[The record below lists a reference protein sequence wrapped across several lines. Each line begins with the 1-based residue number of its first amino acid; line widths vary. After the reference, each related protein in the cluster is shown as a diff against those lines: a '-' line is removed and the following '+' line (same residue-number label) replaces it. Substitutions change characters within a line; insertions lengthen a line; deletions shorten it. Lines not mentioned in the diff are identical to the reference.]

1 MKKEYGSFM
10 EAEMFLLEN
19 SFELVF
25 SKINNEDTFNIFYN
39 EQLKTVCSV
48 AMQKG
53 STFCFIACP
62 YLEENVSTSFIRRLN
77 DIVKNVS
84 FIPLREIT
92 LADLPLLSPSESDD
106 IEEMVKGISTKRYF
120 NCGSLDDDTIFE
132 VRYFIRNYITD
143 GENEINIGDIENLLK
158 KRRLNYMPD
167 KLKELV
173 GYEYQEKINGK
184 AKIICNDCYK

>member
-53 STFCFIACP
+53 STFYFIACP
-62 YLEENVSTSFIRRLN
+62 YLEENVSTSFIRRLK

-132 VRYFIRNYITD
+132 VRYFIRNYITN

-167 KLKELV
+167 KLKKLV
-173 GYEYQEKINGK
+173 GYEYQEEIKGK